1 MRISIFSASL
11 LLLTATFG
19 QAQVIVGL
27 STDNFVALQTDVV
40 TSMSGLNLKSAGGFF
55 APIPPGTTSAPAD
68 PFTFLLANNPNN
80 VSYAAIL
87 GTTVDIGPGI
97 WVSAVG
103 YTGPAEGAPE
113 DMASSAYGDATFS
126 GGGMLVGGTIGEPID
141 PPVDPPIDPPVD
153 PVADGGFV
161 ASIDGGRLSITTPA
175 AISMSGL
182 NLKSLSGSL
191 IPIPPGDTTAPA
203 DPFTFLLANSP
214 SNISFAAIP
223 GTTVNFAAGD
233 VIANIGYTGTDAEAA
248 LADMATS
255 AFGDASFAQVSLP
268 LSVVPEPSASV
279 LGLCCCVMLLPW
291 RRRVRKRA
299 D

>member
-1 MRISIFSASL
+1 MRISIVSASL

-27 STDNFVALQTDVV
+27 STDNFVALQTDVA

-55 APIPPGTTSAPAD
+55 VPIPPGDTTAPAA
-68 PFTFLLANNPNN
+68 PFTFLLANNANN
-80 VSYAAIL
+80 VAYAAIP
-87 GTTVDIGPGI
+87 GSTVDIGPGI

-113 DMASSAYGDATFS
+113 DMASSAYGDGTFS
-126 GGGMLVGGTIGEPID
+126 GGGILVGGTIGEPID
-141 PPVDPPIDPPVD
+141 PPVDPPVAPI
-153 PVADGGFV
+153 ADGDFV
-161 ASIDGGRLSITTPA
+161 ASIEGGRLSITTPA

-214 SNISFAAIP
+214 SHISFAAIP
-223 GTTVNFAAGD
+223 GTTLNFSAGD
-233 VIANIGYTGTDAEAA
+233 VIANVGYTGTDVEAA
-248 LADMATS
+248 IADMATS
-255 AFGDASFAQVSLP
+255 GYGDASFTQVSLP
-268 LSVVPEPSASV
+268 LTAVPEPSASV
-279 LGLCCCVMLLPW
+279 LGLCCCMMLLPW
-291 RRRVRKRA
+291 RRRGR
-299 D
+299 